1 MELAQGIYGLLQPI
15 HELPPRYRRMLR
27 IGALVHDVGRYLG
40 PRRHH
45 IRGARI
51 IAKASRLDVTLDERA
66 FGAYAA
72 RFHRGATPS
81 ADENAQWLP
90 SNHVRP
96 MRILLAILRAAD
108 ALDKRRLA
116 PPTILLKRDGYQL
129 SITVITAETHHDAI
143 CNALA
148 SRRKFRMLRDELDVS
163 VRLKVRRE
171 RI

>member
-1 MELAQGIYGLLQPI
+1 MDLAQGIYSLLQPV
-15 HELPPRYRRMLR
+15 HQLPLRYRRMLR

-51 IAKASRLDVTLDERA
+51 IAKARRLDVTPEERA

-72 RFHRGATPS
+72 RFHRS
-81 ADENAQWLP
+81 AIPTAGEDAQWLP
-90 SNHVRP
+90 SDHVRP
-96 MRILLAILRAAD
+96 MRILLAILRTAD

-129 SITVITAETHHDAI
+129 SITVITAQSHHDAI
-143 CNALA
+143 CEALA

-163 VRLKVRRE
+163 VKLKVRRE
-171 RI
+171 RG